1 MGIISEKIEGKMI
14 EILIE
19 SSNLKS
25 AKFNTEDKSLLI
37 EFNNGSIY
45 EYDEVPW
52 EIFTK
57 FRMAKSQGKFFNA
70 NMSRKYKYKK
80 II

>member
-14 EILIE
+14 EVNIS

-25 AKFNTEDKSLLI
+25 AKFNTEDETLLM

-45 EYDEVPW
+45 EYEKVPW

-57 FRMAKSQGKFFNA
+57 FRMAESQGKFFTTDI
-70 NMSRKYKYKK
+70 SKKFKYKK
-80 II
+80 L